1 MVNVRKPTVIGVNV
15 EHIDTSSMIFSSI
28 FLGGKCSLVWM
39 EHSLPTSAYYNL
51 LYDAVAVV
59 GVVVLLS
66 QRDGETFT
74 YLLSD
79 VK

>member
-1 MVNVRKPTVIGVNV
+1 
-15 EHIDTSSMIFSSI
+15 
-28 FLGGKCSLVWM
+28 M
-39 EHSLPTSAYYNL
+39 EQSLPNTAYYNL